1 MIENP
6 DKEVL
11 AAEYVLGTLG
21 LAERAHVQ
29 QLIASDPVFAALVAD
44 WERRLGELNVLV
56 TPVEP
61 PPAILDR
68 IKARHAS
75 GDPIRDI
82 FTEEP
87 PPAAAEA
94 APTIVPPSP
103 EPSPAAEPAPAAP
116 AAAVPP
122 AVEAPSIEPVP
133 LPRPEPPAHERELP
147 AHERE
152 LAQTAEVIAL
162 ARRARRWRGT
172 AVAIAA
178 LAAAFAGLV
187 VVREVQPE
195 LMPDPLKP
203 RVVERQVE
211 VIKTVEVPSPK
222 PAQYVAVLQRDAAS
236 PAFLLTFDL
245 EKRTLTVRTV
255 RAERQAGKSYELWL
269 VSDRFQSPRS
279 LGLVGGEEFTQR
291 PQLANYDAVTINRA
305 TYAVSLEPEGG
316 SPTGAPTGPVLYTGK
331 LLQVTPPSFGS
342 PSP

>member
-21 LAERAHVQ
+21 LAERVQVQ
-29 QLIASDPVFAALVAD
+29 QMIASDPIFAALVRD

-61 PPAILDR
+61 PPAILEW

-75 GDPIRDI
+75 GDPIRDVLA
-82 FTEEP
+82 EEP
-87 PPAAAEA
+87 PPATPEP
-94 APTIVPPSP
+94 APTIVPPP
-103 EPSPAAEPAPAAP
+103 AEPATVAP
-116 AAAVPP
+116 TTAPIAAVPP
-122 AVEAPSIEPVP
+122 AIESPSIEPAPAPRPQP
-133 LPRPEPPAHERELP
+133 LPLPPATEREI
-147 AHERE
+147 ASSAQIIE
-152 LAQTAEVIAL
+152 LS
-162 ARRARRWRGT
+162 RRARRWRGT
-172 AVAIAA
+172 ALAIAA
-178 LAAAFAGLV
+178 LAAAFAGIV

-211 VIKTVEVPSPK
+211 VVKTVEVPSPR
-222 PAQYVAVLQRDAAS
+222 PAQYVAVLQRDATS

-245 EKRTLTVRTV
+245 DKRTLTVRTV
-255 RAERQAGKSYELWL
+255 RAERQAGKAYELWL

-279 LGLVGGEEFTQR
+279 LGLIGNEEFTQR
-291 PQLANYDAVTINRA
+291 PQLANYDAITINRA

-316 SPTGAPTGPVLYTGK
+316 SPTGAPTGPVLFTGK
-331 LLQVTPPSFGS
+331 LLQATPPTFAA

>member
-21 LAERAHVQ
+21 LAERVQVQ
-29 QLIASDPVFAALVAD
+29 QMIASDPAFAMLVRD

-61 PPAILDR
+61 PPAILEW

-75 GDPIRDI
+75 GDPIRDV
-82 FTEEP
+82 FAEEP
-87 PPAAAEA
+87 PPAAAEP
-94 APTIVPPSP
+94 APTIVPP
-103 EPSPAAEPAPAAP
+103 ADEPATIAP
-116 AAAVPP
+116 VAAVPP
-122 AVEAPSIEPVP
+122 AVESPPIEPAPAPRAEPVP
-133 LPRPEPPAHERELP
+133 PAPERDTASSAQVIELS
-147 AHERE
+147 
-152 LAQTAEVIAL
+152 
-162 ARRARRWRGT
+162 RRARRWRGT
-172 AVAIAA
+172 ALAIAA
-178 LAAAFAGLV
+178 LAAAFAGIV
-187 VVREVQPE
+187 VVREVEPE

-211 VIKTVEVPSPK
+211 VVKTVEVASPRA
-222 PAQYVAVLQRDAAS
+222 AQYVAVLQRDAAS

-245 EKRTLTVRTV
+245 DKRTLTVRTV
-255 RAERQAGKSYELWL
+255 RAERPPGKAYELWL
-269 VSDRFQSPRS
+269 VSDRFRSPRS
-279 LGLVGGEEFTQR
+279 LGLIGNEEFTQR

-316 SPTGAPTGPVLYTGK
+316 SPTGAPTGPVLFTGK
-331 LLQVTPPSFGS
+331 LLQVTPPTFGA

>member
-21 LAERAHVQ
+21 LAERVQVQ
-29 QLIASDPVFAALVAD
+29 QMIASDPVFASLVRD

-61 PPAILDR
+61 PPAILEW
-68 IKARHAS
+68 IKARQAS
-75 GDPIRDI
+75 GDPIRDV
-82 FTEEP
+82 FAEEP
-87 PPAAAEA
+87 PPPAAEP
-94 APTIVPPSP
+94 APTIVPP
-103 EPSPAAEPAPAAP
+103 AAEPAEPTP
-116 AAAVPP
+116 AAVPATLDLPLLEPTP
-122 AVEAPSIEPVP
+122 APPRAQPLPPQPEHEPAPSAQIIE
-133 LPRPEPPAHERELP
+133 LS
-147 AHERE
+147 
-152 LAQTAEVIAL
+152 
-162 ARRARRWRGT
+162 RRARRWRST
-172 AVAIAA
+172 ALAIAA
-178 LAAAFAGLV
+178 LAAAFVGIV
-187 VVREVQPE
+187 VVREVEPE

-211 VIKTVEVPSPK
+211 VVKTVEVPSPR

-245 EKRTLTVRTV
+245 DKRTLTVRTV
-255 RAERQAGKSYELWL
+255 RAERQPGKAYELWL

-279 LGLVGGEEFTQR
+279 LGLIGTEEFTQR
-291 PQLANYDAVTINRA
+291 PQLANYDAITINRA

-331 LLQVTPPSFGS
+331 LLQATPPTFAA

>member
-21 LAERAHVQ
+21 LAERVQVQ
-29 QLIASDPVFAALVAD
+29 QMIASDPVFATLVRE

-61 PPAILDR
+61 PSAILEW
-68 IKARHAS
+68 IKARYAS
-75 GDPIRDI
+75 GDAIRDV
-82 FTEEP
+82 FAEEP
-87 PPAAAEA
+87 PPAAAEP
-94 APTIVPPSP
+94 APTIVPPA
-103 EPSPAAEPAPAAP
+103 EEPATIAP
-116 AAAVPP
+116 VAAVPP
-122 AVEAPSIEPVP
+122 AVESPSIEPAPAPRVQPVP
-133 LPRPEPPAHERELP
+133 PVPPVPPTPERE
-147 AHERE
+147 AASS
-152 LAQTAEVIAL
+152 AQIIAL
-162 ARRARRWRGT
+162 SRRARRWRGT
-172 AVAIAA
+172 ALAIAT
-178 LAAAFAGLV
+178 LAAAFAGVV
-187 VVREVQPE
+187 VVREVKPE

-211 VIKTVEVPSPK
+211 VVKTVEVASPR

-245 EKRTLTVRTV
+245 DKRTLTVRTV
-255 RAERQAGKSYELWL
+255 RAERQPGKAYELWL

-279 LGLVGGEEFTQR
+279 LGLIGNEEFTQR

-316 SPTGAPTGPVLYTGK
+316 SPTGSPTGPVLYTGK
-331 LLQVTPPSFGS
+331 LLQATPPTFAA

>member
-21 LAERAHVQ
+21 FAERVQ
-29 QLIASDPVFAALVAD
+29 AQQMIASDPAFAALVRD

-61 PPAILDR
+61 PPAILDW
-68 IKARHAS
+68 IKARHAG
-75 GDPIRDI
+75 GDPIRDVLA
-82 FTEEP
+82 EEP
-87 PPAAAEA
+87 LSAAGEA
-94 APTIVPPSP
+94 APTIVPPP
-103 EPSPAAEPAPAAP
+103 VEPALMAP

-122 AVEAPSIEPVP
+122 AVESPSIEPSP
-133 LPRPEPPAHERELP
+133 GPTPRPQPVPPPPEREP
-147 AHERE
+147 AST
-152 LAQTAEVIAL
+152 AQIIAL
-162 ARRARRWRGT
+162 TRRARRWRGT
-172 AVAIAA
+172 ALAIAA
-178 LAAAFAGLV
+178 LAAAFAVVV
-187 VVREVQPE
+187 VVREVEPE

-211 VIKTVEVPSPK
+211 VVKTVEVPSPR
-222 PAQYVAVLQRDAAS
+222 PAQYVAVLQRDATS

-245 EKRTLTVRTV
+245 DKRTLTVRTV
-255 RAERQAGKSYELWL
+255 GAERQPGKAYELWL
-269 VSDRFQSPRS
+269 VSDRFKSPRS
-279 LGLVGGEEFTQR
+279 LGLIGNEEFTQR

-316 SPTGAPTGPVLYTGK
+316 SPTGAPTGPVLFSGR
-331 LLQVTPPSFGS
+331 LLQATPPTFAA

>member
-21 LAERAHVQ
+21 LAERVQVQ
-29 QLIASDPVFAALVAD
+29 QMIASDPVFATLVRD

-61 PPAILDR
+61 PPAILEW

-75 GDPIRDI
+75 GDAIRDV
-82 FTEEP
+82 FAEEP
-87 PPAAAEA
+87 LPAAPEP
-94 APTIVPPSP
+94 APTIVPPAD
-103 EPSPAAEPAPAAP
+103 EPAAIAPVAP
-116 AAAVPP
+116 VPP
-122 AVEAPSIEPVP
+122 AVESPPIEPTLAPLPRVEPVP
-133 LPRPEPPAHERELP
+133 PAPPTPERE
-147 AHERE
+147 AASS
-152 LAQTAEVIAL
+152 AQVIAL
-162 ARRARRWRGT
+162 SRRARRWRG
-172 AVAIAA
+172 AALAIAA

-187 VVREVQPE
+187 VVREVKPE

-211 VIKTVEVPSPK
+211 VVKTVEVPSPR

-245 EKRTLTVRTV
+245 DKRTLTVRTV
-255 RAERQAGKSYELWL
+255 RAERQPGKAYELWL
-269 VSDRFQSPRS
+269 VSDRFQAPRS
-279 LGLVGGEEFTQR
+279 LGLIGNEEFTQR

-331 LLQVTPPSFGS
+331 LLQATPPTFAA

>member
-21 LAERAHVQ
+21 LAERVQVQ
-29 QLIASDPVFAALVAD
+29 QMIASDAIFASLVRD

-56 TPVEP
+56 TPVVP

-75 GDPIRDI
+75 GDPIRDVMA
-82 FTEEP
+82 EEP
-87 PPAAAEA
+87 PAPAEP
-94 APTIVPPSP
+94 APTIV
-103 EPSPAAEPAPAAP
+103 PAAP
-116 AAAVPP
+116 AAAEEVPP
-122 AVEAPSIEPVP
+122 AVESPSIELLTPAP
-133 LPRPEPPAHERELP
+133 AQPPPPSL
-147 AHERE
+147 ERE
-152 LAQTAEVIAL
+152 LASTAEVIAL
-162 ARRARRWRGT
+162 SRRARRWRGT
-172 AVAIAA
+172 ALAIAA
-178 LAAAFAGLV
+178 LAAAFVGLV

-203 RVVERQVE
+203 RVVEKQVE

-222 PAQYVAVLQRDAAS
+222 AAQYVAVLQRDAAS

-245 EKRTLTVRTV
+245 DKRSLTVRTV
-255 RAERQAGKSYELWL
+255 RAERQAGKTYELWL

-279 LGLVGGEEFTQR
+279 LGLIGNEEFTQR
-291 PQLANYDAVTINRA
+291 AQLANYDAVTINRA

-316 SPTGAPTGPVLYTGK
+316 SPTGSPTGPVLYSGK
-331 LLQVTPPSFGS
+331 LLQVTPPSFAA

>member
-21 LAERAHVQ
+21 LAERVQVQ
-29 QLIASDPVFAALVAD
+29 QMIASDPVFAALVRD

-61 PPAILDR
+61 PPAILEW

-75 GDPIRDI
+75 GDPIRDV
-82 FTEEP
+82 FAEEP
-87 PPAAAEA
+87 PPAAAEP
-94 APTIVPPSP
+94 APTIVAPAIVPPVD
-103 EPSPAAEPAPAAP
+103 EPAVLAP

-122 AVEAPSIEPVP
+122 AIDSPSIEPAPPAPPRAEPVP
-133 LPRPEPPAHERELP
+133 PAPEPEVASSAQIIELS
-147 AHERE
+147 R
-152 LAQTAEVIAL
+152 L
-162 ARRARRWRGT
+162 ARRWRGT
-172 AVAIAA
+172 ALAIAA
-178 LAAAFAGLV
+178 LAAAFAGIV
-187 VVREVQPE
+187 VVREVKPE

-203 RVVERQVE
+203 QVVERQVE
-211 VIKTVEVPSPK
+211 MVKTVEVPSPR

-245 EKRTLTVRTV
+245 DKRILTVRTV
-255 RAERQAGKSYELWL
+255 RAERQPGKAYELWL

-279 LGLVGGEEFTQR
+279 LGVIGNEEFTQR

-331 LLQVTPPSFGS
+331 LLQATPPTFAA

>member
-21 LAERAHVQ
+21 LAERVQ
-29 QLIASDPVFAALVAD
+29 VQRMIASDPAFATLVRD

-61 PPAILDR
+61 PPAILEW

-75 GDPIRDI
+75 GDPIRDV
-82 FTEEP
+82 FAEEP
-87 PPAAAEA
+87 PPAAAEP
-94 APTIVPPSP
+94 APTIVPP
-103 EPSPAAEPAPAAP
+103 ADEPATIAP
-116 AAAVPP
+116 VAAVPP
-122 AVEAPSIEPVP
+122 AVESPPIEPAPAPRDEPVP
-133 LPRPEPPAHERELP
+133 PTPERDTASSAQVIELS
-147 AHERE
+147 
-152 LAQTAEVIAL
+152 
-162 ARRARRWRGT
+162 RRARRWRGT
-172 AVAIAA
+172 ALAIAA
-178 LAAAFAGLV
+178 LAAAFAGIV
-187 VVREVQPE
+187 VVREVEPE

-211 VIKTVEVPSPK
+211 VVKTVEVASPRA
-222 PAQYVAVLQRDAAS
+222 AQYVAVLQRDAAS

-245 EKRTLTVRTV
+245 DKRTLTVRTV
-255 RAERQAGKSYELWL
+255 RAERQPGKAYELWL
-269 VSDRFQSPRS
+269 VSDRFRSPRS
-279 LGLVGGEEFTQR
+279 LGLIGNEEFTQR

-316 SPTGAPTGPVLYTGK
+316 SPTGAPTGPVLFTGK
-331 LLQVTPPSFGS
+331 LLQVTPPTFGA

>member
-21 LAERAHVQ
+21 LAERVQVQ
-29 QLIASDPVFAALVAD
+29 QMIASDPTFAALVRD

-61 PPAILDR
+61 PPAILDW

-75 GDPIRDI
+75 GDPIRDVLA
-82 FTEEP
+82 EEP
-87 PPAAAEA
+87 PPAAAEP
-94 APTIVPPSP
+94 APTIVPPAA
-103 EPSPAAEPAPAAP
+103 EPATVAPAAEPATIAP

-122 AVEAPSIEPVP
+122 AIESPSIEPVP
-133 LPRPEPPAHERELP
+133 APRPQPLPPLPERDTASSAQIVELS
-147 AHERE
+147 
-152 LAQTAEVIAL
+152 
-162 ARRARRWRGT
+162 RRARRWRGT
-172 AVAIAA
+172 ALAIAA
-178 LAAAFAGLV
+178 LAAAFAGIV

-203 RVVERQVE
+203 RVVEREVE
-211 VIKTVEVPSPK
+211 VVKTVEVPSPR

-245 EKRTLTVRTV
+245 DKRTLTVRTV
-255 RAERQAGKSYELWL
+255 RAERQPGKAYELWL

-279 LGLVGGEEFTQR
+279 LGLIGNEEFTQR

-316 SPTGAPTGPVLYTGK
+316 SPTGAPTGPVLFTGK
-331 LLQVTPPSFGS
+331 LLQVTPPTFAA

>member
-21 LAERAHVQ
+21 LAERVQVQ
-29 QLIASDPVFAALVAD
+29 QMIASDPMFAALVRD

-61 PPAILDR
+61 PPSILEW

-75 GDPIRDI
+75 GDPIRDVLA
-82 FTEEP
+82 EEP
-87 PPAAAEA
+87 PPAAEP
-94 APTIVPPSP
+94 APTIV
-103 EPSPAAEPAPAAP
+103 SPAAEPATIAP

-122 AVEAPSIEPVP
+122 AIESPSIEPAPAPRPQAEP
-133 LPRPEPPAHERELP
+133 LPPSPERDTASSAQIVELS
-147 AHERE
+147 
-152 LAQTAEVIAL
+152 
-162 ARRARRWRGT
+162 RRARRWRGT
-172 AVAIAA
+172 AFAIAA
-178 LAAAFAGLV
+178 LAAAFVGIV
-187 VVREVQPE
+187 VVREVKPE

-203 RVVERQVE
+203 RVVEREVE
-211 VIKTVEVPSPK
+211 VVKTVEVPSPR
-222 PAQYVAVLQRDAAS
+222 PAQYVAVLQRDATS

-245 EKRTLTVRTV
+245 DKRTLTVRTV
-255 RAERQAGKSYELWL
+255 RAERQPGKAYELWL
-269 VSDRFQSPRS
+269 VSDRFRSPRS
-279 LGLVGGEEFTQR
+279 LGLIGNEEFTQR

-316 SPTGAPTGPVLYTGK
+316 SPTGAPTGPVLFTGK
-331 LLQVTPPSFGS
+331 LLQVTPPTFAA